1 MSAALAFVARYLR
14 FVVTVLITLGPAGTI
29 LGCGP
34 GEVRVV
40 ASDATAFTAILGA
53 EMAADA
59 RRPAHWMR
67 DYVSGKELGKSRV
80 LKPEHLPEAYT
91 PNGEAGIA

>member
-1 MSAALAFVARYLR
+1 MSATLSFVARYLR
-14 FVVTVLITLGPAGTI
+14 IVVITLGLAGTI

-40 ASDATAFTAILGA
+40 ASNATAFQAMLGA

-67 DYVSGKELGKSRV
+67 DYVSGKEPGKPRV
-80 LKPEHLPEAYT
+80 LEPAHLPEAYT